1 MQSKTTML
9 GLDFG
14 ASALKWTLMERGS
27 VKQAQELPLPENL
40 TRDSHIGSVQMMGDT
55 LRDSIRKNRVG
66 RKPCAVVL
74 PAENVIVRHLTMPY
88 MTVDQLVLNLPYEF
102 HDFIKDEKENY
113 FFDYAVVGVHKDEN
127 NSPTELELL
136 AAAVRRDV
144 IARCRQTLHRA
155 GLKLERAVPAC
166 IAYGNLLRAYETLA
180 PQPDHPAEYCIADM
194 GHQSIRLYFYRGS
207 VFETSRIIEYGGQA
221 LDALIADAA
230 AVDPHIAASYK
241 RANYSEVQDIP
252 ACRDLYNRVAVEIMR
267 AVNFYGF
274 NTPNSD
280 LQDIYFTGG
289 LARLTAMT
297 QEITNTLSLNV
308 HQLDELMPDSLAG
321 PHTVDS
327 CPVILGALLQ
337 GDGK

>member
-14 ASALKWTLMERGS
+14 SNALKWTLMERGS
-27 VKQAQELPLPENL
+27 VKQAGELLLPENL
-40 TRDSHIGSVQMMGDT
+40 TRDSHIASVQMMGDT
-55 LRDSIRKNRVG
+55 LRDTMRKNRVS
-66 RKPCAVVL
+66 RRPCAVVL

-88 MTVDQLVLNLPYEF
+88 MTADQLVLNLPYEF

-113 FFDYAVVGVHKDEN
+113 FFDYAVVGVNKDEN
-127 NSPTELELL
+127 NSPKELDLL

-166 IAYGNLLRAYETLA
+166 IAYGNLLRAYEELT

-194 GHQSIRLYFYRGS
+194 GHQSIRLYFYRGH
-207 VFETSRIIEYGGQA
+207 VFETSRMIEYGGQA

-252 ACRDLYNRVAVEIMR
+252 ACKDLYNRVAVEIMR

-289 LARLTAMT
+289 LSRLSAMT
-297 QEITNTLSLNV
+297 AEITNTLSLNV
-308 HQLDELMPDSLAG
+308 HQLDELMPDALAG
-321 PHTVDS
+321 PHTIDS